1 MKINNSKNPKL
12 QLVYTDS
19 KQRKWYGL
27 KNPVGDL
34 SAARGIAGSR
44 AERYLGLMISEVELK
59 LALDAH
65 RIAAKEGDL
74 VKCFA
79 IIDDISYR
87 AKFLTEE
94 NSVLDLANIYFFL
107 EDEDP
112 EELSDSISEK
122 KRAIWQE
129 DKKCRDF
136 FLRMG
141 FALTKKFQPTSDEDL
156 LKYMDETRVVMEK
169 LYRHIP
175 TPIQRLND
183 TKIT

>member
-1 MKINNSKNPKL
+1 MKQNDKL

-19 KQRKWYGL
+19 KNRKWYGL
-27 KNPVGDL
+27 KNPIGDL
-34 SAARGIAGSR
+34 SASRGIAGSR

-107 EDEDP
+107 EDENPD
-112 EELSDSISEK
+112 ELSDAISEK

-141 FALTKKFQPTSDEDL
+141 FALTKKFQPMSDEDL
-156 LKYMDETRVVMEK
+156 LKYMEETRIVAEK
-169 LYRHIP
+169 IYRHIP

-183 TKIT
+183 TKTT